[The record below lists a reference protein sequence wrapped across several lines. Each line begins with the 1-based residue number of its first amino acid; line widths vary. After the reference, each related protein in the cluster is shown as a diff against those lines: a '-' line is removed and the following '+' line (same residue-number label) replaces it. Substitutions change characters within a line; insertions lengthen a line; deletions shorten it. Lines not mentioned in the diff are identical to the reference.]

1 MTIFPSALNA
11 NSENVY
17 RQQIYHKSKTT
28 YEFLLK
34 CHVMA
39 KIVHQ
44 MCSELYKEREK
55 DYHRGVLQ
63 KIIQWKSKNSHL
75 YGHLSHEDCR
85 EDVV

>member
-1 MTIFPSALNA
+1 
-11 NSENVY
+11 
-17 RQQIYHKSKTT
+17 
-28 YEFLLK
+28 
-34 CHVMA
+34 MA

-55 DYHRGVLQ
+55 DYHWGVLQ

-85 EDVV
+85 EDVVWQR